1 MKFRLSTLCLVGLLA
16 SCSDDTVSPEDMGTD
31 VPVAPDM
38 QWPDVAEDMANDTDV
53 SSPEPDMDMA
63 PPDMPD
69 ADVDM
74 NVVPTCRT
82 LAPADRGR
90 KLVVAKPYA
99 EGGTKKNSFD
109 VYDLSA
115 AGELT
120 SVSTTFELG
129 NPATSGTI
137 VFTPDGEIG
146 IARLDNGTLG
156 SFRVGATDVQVLQA
170 AHDPGEYI
178 SDIIFPPGDGSVLY
192 AVKVGWRN
200 TGGGL
205 YAIPVDC
212 ETGMLGEAT
221 LIAPSKLL
229 YGIAFDQEK
238 RAFVAAMDILDSE
251 EPNHIHEMVLDPI
264 PQRLQSG
271 RAFPDDDAIMAGFDI
286 TPDASIALIGD
297 TNVFGQNRL
306 GVVKLQAPMTSLQVL
321 EIEDPEDIIV
331 SPYGNAAVVA
341 SVFGDSLLVLDISN
355 DPIAP
360 VSIRGELST
369 ANPVLLPGNMVAL
382 RRGSL
387 TGNVWVSENVGLRRI
402 RFEPNGT
409 VTDVSFTS
417 TGEGVLGISGAF
429 GIQP

>member
-1 MKFRLSTLCLVGLLA
+1 MA
-16 SCSDDTVSPEDMGTD
+16 ADMPEDTN
-31 VPVAPDM
+31 P
-38 QWPDVAEDMANDTDV
+38 T
-53 SSPEPDMDMA
+53 PDMDTQDVA
-63 PPDMPD
+63 TDED
-69 ADVDM
+69 ASVDM
-74 NVVPTCRT
+74 DPVPTCRT
-82 LAPADRGR
+82 LAPADRAR
-90 KLVVAKPYA
+90 KMVVAKPYA
-99 EGGTKKNSFD
+99 ESGTKKNTFD

-115 AGELT
+115 TGEVT
-120 SVSTTFELG
+120 SVSATFELG
-129 NPATSGTI
+129 NPATNGTI

-156 SFRVGATDVQVLQA
+156 SFRMGATDVQVLQA

-212 ETGMLGEAT
+212 QTGMLGEAT
-221 LIAPSKLL
+221 MIAPSKLL

-238 RAFVAAMDILDSE
+238 RAFVAATDILDSE
-251 EPNHIHEMVLDPI
+251 EPNHVHEVVLDPI

-271 RAFPDDDAIMAGFDI
+271 RAFPDNDAIMAGFDI
-286 TPDASIALIGD
+286 TPDASLALIGD
-297 TNVFGQNRL
+297 TNAFGENRV
-306 GVVKLQAPMTSLQVL
+306 GVVRLQSPMTSLQVL

-331 SPYGNAAVVA
+331 SPFGNAAVVA
-341 SVFGDSLLVLDISN
+341 SVFGDSLFVLDIGSS
-355 DPIAP
+355 ATSP
-360 VSIRGELST
+360 VTLRGKLTT
-369 ANPVLLPGNMVAL
+369 ANPVLLPANMVSI

-387 TGNVWVSENVGLRRI
+387 TGNVWVSENVGIRRI
-402 RFEPNGT
+402 RFEPSGT

-417 TGEGVLGISGAF
+417 TGEGVPGIPGAF